1 MEKRGQ
7 YAAKRNGMESD
18 KAMRRTEKAKNTLY
32 EQYTRN

>member
-7 YAAKRNGMESD
+7 YAAKRNGMESG
-18 KAMRRTEKAKNTLY
+18 KTMRRTEKAKNTLY